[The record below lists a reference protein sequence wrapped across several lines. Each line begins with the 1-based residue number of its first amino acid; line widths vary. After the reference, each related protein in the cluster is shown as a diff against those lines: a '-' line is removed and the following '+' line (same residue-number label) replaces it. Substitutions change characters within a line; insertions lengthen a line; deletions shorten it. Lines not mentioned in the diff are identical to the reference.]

1 MSADAR
7 PDAPP
12 TGPDGS
18 SGRRHLVVEADGGSR
33 GNPGPAGFGALVRD
47 GASGRVLAERAAFLG
62 TTTNNVAEYS
72 GLVAGL
78 RAAAAID
85 PDARVTVRMDSRLV
99 VEQMSGR
106 WQIKHADMRRLAAEA
121 ATVLPAGQVTY
132 EWIPRAQNADA
143 DRLAN
148 EAMDTGG
155 TIARDYGT
163 GATAAADDA
172 AAGPAP
178 ADTAAAAD
186 GRDGA
191 PLEQAPGEGRA
202 EAGTS
207 AGPAP
212 RPSGATIRFDD
223 APALTVVLVRH
234 GQTPLTVAGAFSGSS
249 VPGPS
254 LTPHG
259 RTQAARAADLV
270 FRVGR
275 SAWTDLPRPSVIVAS
290 PMVRTLET
298 ARAVGRRLGLPVT
311 TDARFAEVD
320 FGAWEG
326 LTADRI
332 DERWPGLRRDWYATG
347 TVAAPGG
354 ESVADVGVR
363 VRAGLRELVATQL
376 QDAPA
381 AGRTVVVVGH
391 AVQVRAAIGVAVQ
404 APPDQWSRFR
414 VPPASVSILRLW
426 ADGTSELVAQGVPS
440 DL

>member
-1 MSADAR
+1 VSDDTAAGT
-7 PDAPP
+7 P
-12 TGPDGS
+12 
-18 SGRRHLVVEADGGSR
+18 RHLVVEADGGSR
-33 GNPGPAGFGALVRD
+33 GNPGPAGYGALVRE
-47 GASGRVLAERAAFLG
+47 GAGGRVLAERAGFLG

-78 RAAAAID
+78 RAVAEID
-85 PDARVTVRMDSRLV
+85 PGARVTVRMDSRLV

-121 ATVLPAGQVTY
+121 AEVLPAGQVTY
-132 EWIPRAQNADA
+132 EWVPRAQNADA

-155 TIARDYGT
+155 TIARDHAPVPPGGGAADGAVPAPDT
-163 GATAAADDA
+163 ATADHDA
-172 AAGPAP
+172 PLEPAPGAGPAP
-178 ADTAAAAD
+178 SGSAD
-186 GRDGA
+186 
-191 PLEQAPGEGRA
+191 A
-202 EAGTS
+202 EK
-207 AGPAP
+207 
-212 RPSGATIRFDD
+212 RPSGATVRFDD
-223 APALTVVLVRH
+223 DPALTVVLLRH

-249 VPGPS
+249 VPGPP

-259 RTQAARAADLV
+259 RTQAAQAADLV

-275 SAWTDLPRPSVIVAS
+275 SAWADLPRPGALVAS
-290 PMVRTLET
+290 PMVRTQET

-320 FGAWEG
+320 FGDWEG
-326 LTADRI
+326 LTAEEI
-332 DERWPGLRRDWYATG
+332 DARWPGLRREWYTTG
-347 TVAAPGG
+347 TVPAPGG
-354 ESVADVGVR
+354 ESVADVGAR
-363 VRAGLRELVATQL
+363 VREGLRDLVATYL
-376 QDAPA
+376 PGAPA

-404 APPDQWSRFR
+404 APPEQWSRFR

>member
-7 PDAPP
+7 PDDAP
-12 TGPDGS
+12 TGPGRS
-18 SGRRHLVVEADGGSR
+18 SGPRHLVVEADGGSR

-121 ATVLPAGQVTY
+121 ATVLPRGQVTY

-155 TIARDYGT
+155 TIARDHGT
-163 GATAAADDA
+163 DDPPDDGGV
-172 AAGPAP
+172 AAGH
-178 ADTAAAAD
+178 DE
-186 GRDGA
+186 A

-202 EAGTS
+202 EPAGT
-207 AGPAP
+207 AGPLA

-234 GQTPLTVAGAFSGSS
+234 GETPYTVAGAFSGSS

-275 SAWTDLPRPSVIVAS
+275 SAWTDVPRPSVLVAS
-290 PMVRTLET
+290 PMVRTQET
-298 ARAVGRRLGLPVT
+298 ARAVSRRLGLPVT

-320 FGAWEG
+320 FGDWEG

-332 DERWPGLRRDWYATG
+332 DERWPGLRRDWYSTG

-354 ESVADVGVR
+354 ESVADVGAR
-363 VRAGLRELVATQL
+363 VRAGLRDLVAAQL
-376 QDAPA
+376 EDAPA
-381 AGRTVVVVGH
+381 SGRTVVVVGH